1 MSFFITLSLVMTKI
15 MKMNVQ
21 VVIFSAILL
30 SMIVVP
36 NSGEASTPE
45 DGDQDEGSE
54 AEPEPEPTAPEE
66 GEEPTAPEEECT
78 PPEVLNPDT
87 NQCEAP
93 QPPPAQ
99 ECTPPEVLNPD
110 TNQCEAPQPPPAQ
123 ECTPP
128 EVLNPDTNQCEAP
141 QPPPAQECTPPEVLN
156 PDTNQCEAP
165 QPPPAQECTPPEVL
179 NPDTNQCE
187 APQPPEPCPEG
198 QVRNPETGE
207 CESRLP
213 SIEGNCIAVATSEGI
228 NASSAAAASV
238 TCINQEINNVI
249 KQQRVGQATTNPIVQ
264 SDNMKLGQTQIDSN
278 NSLVIADFYPFR
290 IVGGHVSSNLPV
302 GNEIQVVIGEIDT
315 TGILSKAVALPL
327 IEAKTLTMND
337 ILYSTQLGS
346 VVQGRDIFTGNVVTI
361 NSPSIIML
369 YNIGEVITFSGANSI
384 AYTAIIN

>member
-1 MSFFITLSLVMTKI
+1 MSFFVTLSLRVMIKI
-15 MKMNVQ
+15 MKMDVQ
-21 VVIFSAILL
+21 VVILSAILL
-30 SMIVVP
+30 SMTVVP
-36 NSGEASTPE
+36 NSGEASTAE

-54 AEPEPEPTAPEE
+54 TEPEPTPEPEPTAPEE

-78 PPEVLNPDT
+78 PPEVLNPVT

-93 QPPPAQ
+93 QPPPPQ
-99 ECTPPEVLNPD
+99 ECTPPQDLNPV
-110 TNQCEAPQPPPAQ
+110 TNQSEAPQPPQ
-123 ECTPP
+123 
-128 EVLNPDTNQCEAP
+128 
-141 QPPPAQECTPPEVLN
+141 
-156 PDTNQCEAP
+156 
-165 QPPPAQECTPPEVL
+165 
-179 NPDTNQCE
+179 
-187 APQPPEPCPEG
+187 PCPEG
-198 QVRNPETGE
+198 QARNPETGE
-207 CESRLP
+207 CESRPP

-278 NSLVIADFYPFR
+278 NLLVIADFYPFR

-346 VVQGRDIFTGNVVTI
+346 VVQGRDIFTGNAVTI

-369 YNIGEVITFSGANSI
+369 YNVGEVITFSGANSI

>member
-1 MSFFITLSLVMTKI
+1 MSFFITLSLGVMTKI

-66 GEEPTAPEEECT
+66 EEEPTAPEE
-78 PPEVLNPDT
+78 
-87 NQCEAP
+87 
-93 QPPPAQ
+93 
-99 ECTPPEVLNPD
+99 
-110 TNQCEAPQPPPAQ
+110 
-123 ECTPP
+123 
-128 EVLNPDTNQCEAP
+128 
-141 QPPPAQECTPPEVLN
+141 
-156 PDTNQCEAP
+156 
-165 QPPPAQECTPPEVL
+165 ECTPPEVL

-290 IVGGHVSSNLPV
+290 IVGGHVSSNLPI

>member
-36 NSGEASTPE
+36 NSGDASTPE

-78 PPEVLNPDT
+78 PPEVLNPVT

-99 ECTPPEVLNPD
+99 ECTPPEVLNPV
-110 TNQCEAPQPPPAQ
+110 TNQCEAPQPPQ
-123 ECTPP
+123 
-128 EVLNPDTNQCEAP
+128 
-141 QPPPAQECTPPEVLN
+141 
-156 PDTNQCEAP
+156 
-165 QPPPAQECTPPEVL
+165 
-179 NPDTNQCE
+179 
-187 APQPPEPCPEG
+187 PCPEG
-198 QVRNPETGE
+198 QARNPETGE
-207 CESRLP
+207 CESRPP

-264 SDNMKLGQTQIDSN
+264 SDNMKLGQTQ
-278 NSLVIADFYPFR
+278 
-290 IVGGHVSSNLPV
+290 
-302 GNEIQVVIGEIDT
+302 
-315 TGILSKAVALPL
+315 
-327 IEAKTLTMND
+327 
-337 ILYSTQLGS
+337 
-346 VVQGRDIFTGNVVTI
+346 
-361 NSPSIIML
+361 
-369 YNIGEVITFSGANSI
+369 
-384 AYTAIIN
+384 

>member
-1 MSFFITLSLVMTKI
+1 MSFFITLSLGVMTKI
-15 MKMNVQ
+15 MKMNVR

-30 SMIVVP
+30 SMTVVT

-45 DGDQDEGSE
+45 DGDQDEESE

-66 GEEPTAPEEECT
+66 GEEPTAPEEECN

-99 ECTPPEVLNPD
+99 ECNPPEVLNPD

-123 ECTPP
+123 ECNPP

-141 QPPPAQECTPPEVLN
+141 QPL
-156 PDTNQCEAP
+156 
-165 QPPPAQECTPPEVL
+165 
-179 NPDTNQCE
+179 
-187 APQPPEPCPEG
+187 EPCPEG

-207 CESRLP
+207 CESRPP

-346 VVQGRDIFTGNVVTI
+346 VVQGRDIFSGNVVTI